1 MKNELMVTSKENS
14 LTADLWFITKYSTIS
29 VYLFTK
35 RQIPEIK
42 LAAEIAGEKAFLAF
56 DFIFT
61 LLYELIPIAILAV
74 GVFLKWVW
82 QLPVTLAV
90 REFLTEMRL
99 AIFQVILSPWL
110 STAIFLREIGGEM
123 RYLWRFR
130 QELINEYE

>member
-1 MKNELMVTSKENS
+1 MKNELMVTSKDTS
-14 LTADLWFITKYSTIS
+14 LTADLWFITKYSTLSI
-29 VYLFTK
+29 YEFTK
-35 RQIPEIK
+35 RQIPEVK

-82 QLPVTLAV
+82 QLPITLAV
-90 REFLTEMRL
+90 REFADEMRL

-110 STAIFLREIGGEM
+110 STAIFLREIGGEI
-123 RYLWRFR
+123 RYLWNFR
-130 QELINEYE
+130 QELVNEWK